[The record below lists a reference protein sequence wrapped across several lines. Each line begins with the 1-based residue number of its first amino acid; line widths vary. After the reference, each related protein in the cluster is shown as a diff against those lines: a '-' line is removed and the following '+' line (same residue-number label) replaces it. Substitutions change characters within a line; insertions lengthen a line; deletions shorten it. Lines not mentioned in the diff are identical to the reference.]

1 MRISRYGSV
10 ALSCINRRPR
20 INKKQYHLILAT
32 EVDMN
37 ESANQ
42 FNPSSSQPV
51 DPTVL
56 NLTDSAAQK
65 VRRLREEEGDSNLML
80 RVYVTGGGCSGFS
93 YGFNFANELNEDDAN
108 FDNDDVTLVVD
119 SLSYQYLQGSTVD
132 YTEGLEGAR
141 FVVQNP
147 NATTTCGCGSSFSI

>member
-1 MRISRYGSV
+1 MST
-10 ALSCINRRPR
+10 AIN
-20 INKKQYHLILAT
+20 QY
-32 EVDMN
+32 
-37 ESANQ
+37 
-42 FNPSSSQPV
+42 NPSTDISASQPV

-65 VRRLREEEGDSNLML
+65 VRRLREEEGDNNLML

-93 YGFNFANELNEDDAN
+93 YGFNFANEMNEDDAN
-108 FDNDDVTLVVD
+108 FDNGDVTLVID

-141 FVVQNP
+141 FIVQNP